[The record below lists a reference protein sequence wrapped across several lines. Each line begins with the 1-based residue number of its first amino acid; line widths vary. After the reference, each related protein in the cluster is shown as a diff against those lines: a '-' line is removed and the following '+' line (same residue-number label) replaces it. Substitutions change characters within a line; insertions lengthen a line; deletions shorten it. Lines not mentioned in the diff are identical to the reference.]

1 MIERLNQHID
11 NLENWIRNT
20 IPESE
25 FKSKTTTFHI
35 TDLGS
40 GQIANVVVDIL
51 KSHNHS
57 EKNIND
63 RVSGVTNDI
72 ITLWYFKETIGCL
85 GKYDFEE
92 KFKNHT
98 ADWVISLPSIKESND
113 IYHTLLPLFKIS
125 NKGVLYMMSGKSIF
139 DKTNKHR
146 DRKLKTM
153 LDKYATYITICNPTI
168 YGGNASN
175 KNGLPLTFVLF
186 EKNNTN
192 KKIKVN
198 DVILNTY
205 FEYDSIDD
213 ITMYGNDEIFFKIK
227 NKVLNY
233 CKEFGSLSDI
243 INTKTGR
250 LMINLPKQRGHG
262 SSVDYYTPET
272 LSFYSND
279 SNKNYG
285 IITTKR
291 EGYYSID
298 GFSETN
304 IGNNILDYLTN
315 VPLSRFGLSI
325 FKYDISVL
333 KTTFNAVPLFDFNK
347 KVTNDIIAKKIG
359 LNKTELKWI
368 EKKMKKYM

>member
-11 NLENWIRNT
+11 NLENWIRNA

-40 GQIANVVVDIL
+40 GQIANVIVDIL
-51 KSHNHS
+51 KSYNHS
-57 EKNIND
+57 DKNIND

-92 KFKNHT
+92 KFKEYT
-98 ADWVISLPSIKESND
+98 SDWVITLPSIKESND
-113 IYHTLLPLFKIS
+113 NYEILKSLFKMA
-125 NKGVLYMMSGKSIF
+125 NKGVLYMMSAKSIF
-139 DKTNKHR
+139 DKTNKYT
-146 DRKLKTM
+146 DTKLKTM
-153 LDKYATYITICNPTI
+153 LNKYATNITICNPTI
-168 YGGNASN
+168 YGGTASN
-175 KNGLPLTFVLF
+175 KNGLPLSFTLF
-186 EKNNTN
+186 EIYKSNS
-192 KKIKVN
+192 KVKVN
-198 DVILNTY
+198 DTILNTI
-205 FEYDSIDD
+205 FEYESVND
-213 ITMYGNDEIFFKIK
+213 ITIYGNDKTFFKIK

-243 INTKTGR
+243 VNTKRGR

-285 IITTKR
+285 IVTTKR

-298 GFSETN
+298 GFNETN
-304 IGNNILDYLTN
+304 VGNNILDYLTN
-315 VPLSRFGLSI
+315 SPIARFGLSL

-333 KTTFNAVPLFDFNK
+333 KTTFNGIPLFDFNK
-347 KVTNDIIAKKIG
+347 KVTEKIVKEK
-359 LNKTELKWI
+359 LKLTNLEMKWI

>member
-11 NLENWIRNT
+11 NLENWIRGT

-40 GQIANVVVDIL
+40 GQIANVIVSIL
-51 KSHNHS
+51 KSYNHS
-57 EKNIND
+57 DKNINN

-85 GKYDFEE
+85 GKYDFEK
-92 KFKNHT
+92 KFENQKF
-98 ADWVISLPSIKESND
+98 DWIITLPSIKESND
-113 IYHTLLPLFKIS
+113 NYVTLKSLFKIA
-125 NKGVLYMMSGKSIF
+125 NKGVLYMMSGKAIF
-139 DKTNKHR
+139 DKTTKYT
-146 DRKLKTM
+146 DQKLKTM
-153 LDKYATYITICNPTI
+153 LSKYAESIVICNPTI
-168 YGGNASN
+168 YGGTASN
-175 KNGLPLTFVLF
+175 KNGLPLSFVLF
-186 EKNNTN
+186 QIYKSNT
-192 KKIKVN
+192 KIKVT
-198 DVILNTY
+198 DTILNTY
-205 FEYDSIDD
+205 FEYNSVND
-213 ITMYGNDEIFFKIK
+213 ITIYGNDNTFFKIRDK
-227 NKVLNY
+227 ILKY
-233 CKEFGSLSDI
+233 CKEFGSLSDM
-243 INTKTGR
+243 INTKSGR

-262 SSVDYYTPET
+262 SNFDYYTPET
-272 LSFYSND
+272 LSFYSTD

-285 IITTKR
+285 VITTKK

-315 VPLSRFGLSI
+315 KPIARFGLSL

-333 KTTFNAVPLFDFNK
+333 KTTFNAVPLFDFS
-347 KVTNDIIAKKIG
+347 KKITEKTIKEKLG
-359 LNKTELKWI
+359 LTNLEMKWI

>member
-11 NLENWIRNT
+11 NLENWIRNA

-40 GQIANVVVDIL
+40 GQIANVIVDIL
-51 KSHNHS
+51 KSYNHS
-57 EKNIND
+57 DKNIND

-92 KFKNHT
+92 KFKEYT
-98 ADWVISLPSIKESND
+98 SDWVITLPSIKESND
-113 IYHTLLPLFKIS
+113 NYEILKSLFKMA
-125 NKGVLYMMSGKSIF
+125 NKGVLYMMSAKSIF
-139 DKTNKHR
+139 DKTNKYT
-146 DRKLKTM
+146 DTKLKTM
-153 LDKYATYITICNPTI
+153 LNKYATNITICNPTI
-168 YGGNASN
+168 YGGTASN
-175 KNGLPLTFVLF
+175 KNGLPLSFTLF
-186 EKNNTN
+186 EMYKSNS
-192 KKIKVN
+192 KVKVN
-198 DVILNTY
+198 DTILNTI
-205 FEYDSIDD
+205 FEYESVND
-213 ITMYGNDEIFFKIK
+213 ITIYGNDKTFFKIK

-243 INTKTGR
+243 VNTKRGR

-285 IITTKR
+285 IVTTKR

-298 GFSETN
+298 GFNETN
-304 IGNNILDYLTN
+304 VGNNILDYLTN
-315 VPLSRFGLSI
+315 SPIARFGLSL

-333 KTTFNAVPLFDFNK
+333 KTTFNGIPLFDFNK
-347 KVTNDIIAKKIG
+347 KVTEKIVKEK
-359 LNKTELKWI
+359 LKLTNLEMKWI